1 VGEGR
6 RIDDDVG
13 WRGQAVE
20 EAAQRPR
27 IGDVDLVDV
36 DGGHHLAA
44 RRAPE
49 ALDQR
54 STELPVASS
63 DDPA

>member
-1 VGEGR
+1 MNGR
-6 RIDDDVG
+6 HICGIG
-13 WRGQAVE
+13 WHGQAVE

-36 DGGHHLAA
+36 DGGENLAA

-54 STELPVASS
+54 STELPVASGN
-63 DDPA
+63 DPA